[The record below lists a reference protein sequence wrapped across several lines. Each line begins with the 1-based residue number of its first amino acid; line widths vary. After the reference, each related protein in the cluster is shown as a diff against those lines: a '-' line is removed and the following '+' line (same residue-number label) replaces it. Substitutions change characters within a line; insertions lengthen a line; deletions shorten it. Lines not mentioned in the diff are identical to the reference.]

1 MASTQLKEKKETLP
15 VNFMS
20 ELSEFAGEGLESIGA
35 DDMQIPFLRIMQTT
49 SPQLNKQES
58 VYIKGA
64 SGGDLFN
71 TVTSQ
76 FWDSDEGVYVIPCGY
91 TLKYLEFQLRTE
103 GGGFM
108 GEIKATDPVLTQ
120 TTRDSST
127 ELLPSGNELIRS
139 AQHLV
144 MIVDVNTGATQSA
157 ICDMKKTQLKVSKRW
172 NTMMKMV
179 QYSGPNGLFNPPM
192 WGTVWKLTSTQESND
207 RGSWFNFAV
216 EKVDPTLI
224 PQEAFLSAKAF
235 YQSFKAGEIKTQAGT
250 NDEVDNGSSKE
261 ENELPF

>member
-1 MASTQLKEKKETLP
+1 MANTQVQEKKENLP

-20 ELSEFAGEGLESIGA
+20 ELSEFAGEGMDSIGA
-35 DDMQIPFLRIMQTT
+35 DDMQIPFLRIIQTT

-108 GEIKATDPVLTQ
+108 GELKATDPALTQ
-120 TTRDSST
+120 TSRDGAT

-144 MIVDVNTGATQSA
+144 MIVDPKTGATQTA
-157 ICDMKKTQLKVSKRW
+157 ICDMKKTQLKVSKKW

-179 QYSGPNGLFNPPM
+179 QYTGPNGLFNPPM
-192 WGTVWKLTSTQESND
+192 WGTAWKLTSTQESND
-207 RGSWFNFAV
+207 RGSWYNFAV
-216 EKVDPTLI
+216 EKVDPATI

-235 YQSFKAGEIKTQAGT
+235 YQSFRAGEIKTQAGT
-250 NDEVDNGSSKE
+250 NEEVNSGSSKE
-261 ENELPF
+261 EDELPF

>member
-1 MASTQLKEKKETLP
+1 
-15 VNFMS
+15 
-20 ELSEFAGEGLESIGA
+20 
-35 DDMQIPFLRIMQTT
+35 
-49 SPQLNKQES
+49 
-58 VYIKGA
+58 
-64 SGGDLFN
+64 
-71 TVTSQ
+71 
-76 FWDSDEGVYVIPCGY
+76 
-91 TLKYLEFQLRTE
+91 
-103 GGGFM
+103 
-108 GEIKATDPVLTQ
+108 
-120 TTRDSST
+120 
-127 ELLPSGNELIRS
+127 
-139 AQHLV
+139 

>member
-1 MASTQLKEKKETLP
+1 MATTQVQEKKENLP
-15 VNFMS
+15 INFMS
-20 ELSEFAGEGLESIGA
+20 ELSEFAGEGLDSIGA
-35 DDMQIPFLRIMQTT
+35 DDMQIPFLRIIQTT

-71 TVTSQ
+71 TVTGEV
-76 FWDSDEGVYVIPCGY
+76 WDSEEGVYVIPCGY

-108 GEIKATDPVLTQ
+108 GELKANDPVLTQ
-120 TTRDSST
+120 TSRDGAT

-144 MIVDVNTGATQSA
+144 MIVDVNTGATQTA

-179 QYSGPNGLFNPPM
+179 QYTGPNGLFNPPM
-192 WGTVWKLTSTQESND
+192 WGTIWKLTSIQESND
-207 RGSWFNFAV
+207 RGSWYNFAV

-224 PQEAFLSAKAF
+224 PQEAFLAAKAF
-235 YQSFKAGEIKTQAGT
+235 YQSFRSGEIKTQAVT
-250 NDEVDNGSSKE
+250 NEEVINESSKDE
-261 ENELPF
+261 ELPF

>member
-1 MASTQLKEKKETLP
+1 MANTQVQEKKENLP
-15 VNFMS
+15 ANLMS
-20 ELSEFAGEGLESIGA
+20 ELSEFAGEGMDSIGA
-35 DDMQIPFLRIMQTT
+35 DDMQIPFLRLIQTT

-71 TVTSQ
+71 TVTGEC
-76 FWDSDEGVYVIPCGY
+76 WDSEEGVYVIPCGY

-108 GEIKATDPVLTQ
+108 GELKSNDPAITQ
-120 TTRDSST
+120 TQRDGAT

-144 MIVDVNTGATQSA
+144 MLVDIKTGATQTA
-157 ICDMKKTQLKVSKRW
+157 ICDMKKTQLKVSKKW

-207 RGSWFNFAV
+207 RGSWYNFAV

-224 PQEAFLSAKAF
+224 PQEAFLSAKTF
-235 YQSFKAGEIKTQAGT
+235 YQSFRSGQVKTQAGT
-250 NDEVDNGSSKE
+250 ADEVINVSSEKE
-261 ENELPF
+261 ELPF